1 MEASIIAQYIYF
13 TEEQKRLA
21 NSVDLPEFLRRR
33 GEKLLPSGRDKRLAS
48 DHSVTVR
55 GNQWFDHATDQGGL
69 AINFVQKFYGLSFPD
84 AVTALLGGESGIGY
98 LSARE
103 EPSEQR
109 KPFTLPPAHT
119 DMRRVYAY
127 LLQSRCI
134 DRDVLTEFARAGLI
148 FESAEPSADKTK
160 IYHNAVF
167 VGNDE
172 HGVARH
178 GHKRSIYTSG
188 KSYRGNIES
197 SDPRYSFHWVG
208 ESDQLYVFEAPIDLL
223 SYISLHQE
231 DWWKHSYVSLCGTSE
246 HAMLWML
253 EQNPQLQKVTLCLD
267 SDKAGQKAVE
277 RLTRI
282 LREHGY
288 TNITPLLP
296 DAKDWNDELVAQRA
310 DVAEQIESIQM
321 S

>member
-1 MEASIIAQYIYF
+1 MEASIIAQYIHF
-13 TEEQKRLA
+13 TEEQKHRA

-48 DHSVTVR
+48 DHSVTIR
-55 GNQWFDHATDQGGL
+55 GNQWFDHATEQGGL
-69 AINFVQKFYGLSFPD
+69 AIDFVQKFYGLSFPD

-98 LSARE
+98 LPARE

-109 KPFTLPPAHT
+109 KPFALPPAHT

-127 LLQSRCI
+127 LLQIRCI

-197 SDPRYSFHWVG
+197 SDPRHSFHWVG
-208 ESDQLYVFEAPIDLL
+208 KSDQLYVFEAPIDLL

-253 EQNPQLQKVTLCLD
+253 EQHTQLGEIVLCLD
-267 SDKAGQKAVE
+267 NDDAGLKATE
-277 RLTRI
+277 RLTGF
-282 LREHGY
+282 LAEHGY
-288 TNITPLLP
+288 GSIRV
-296 DAKDWNDELVAQRA
+296 DHSEEKDWNDELVRTCE
-310 DVAEQIESIQM
+310 AEEKKTM
-321 S
+321 KME

>member
-1 MEASIIAQYIYF
+1 MEASIITQYIHF
-13 TEEQKRLA
+13 TEEQKRRA

-98 LSARE
+98 LPARE

-109 KPFTLPPAHT
+109 KPFALPPAHT
-119 DMRRVYAY
+119 NMRRVYAY
-127 LLQSRCI
+127 LLQIRCI

-197 SDPRYSFHWVG
+197 SDPRHGFHWVG
-208 ESDQLYVFEAPIDLL
+208 KSDQLYVFEAPIDLL

-231 DWWKHSYVSLCGTSE
+231 DWRKHSYVSLCGTSE

-253 EQNPQLQKVTLCLD
+253 EQYTQLGEIVLCLD
-267 SDKAGQKAVE
+267 NDDAGVKASE
-277 RLTRI
+277 RLTGS
-282 LREHGY
+282 LAEHGY
-288 TNITPLLP
+288 ENIRV
-296 DAKDWNDELVAQRA
+296 DCSEGKDWNDELVRTCE
-310 DVAEQIESIQM
+310 AEEKM
-321 S
+321 TMKME

>member
-1 MEASIIAQYIYF
+1 MEASIIARYIHF
-13 TEEQKRLA
+13 TEEQKRRA

-55 GNQWFDHATDQGGL
+55 GNQWFDHATEQGGL
-69 AINFVQKFYGLSFPD
+69 AIDFVQKFYGLSFPD

-98 LSARE
+98 LAARE
-103 EPSEQR
+103 EPTEQR
-109 KPFTLPPAHT
+109 KPFALPPAHT

-127 LLQSRCI
+127 LLQIRCI

-197 SDPRYSFHWVG
+197 SDPRHSFHWVG
-208 ESDQLYVFEAPIDLL
+208 KSDQLYVFEAPIDLL
-223 SYISLHQE
+223 SYISLHHE
-231 DWWKHSYVSLCGTSE
+231 DWRKHSYVSLCGTSE

-253 EQNPQLQKVTLCLD
+253 EQYTQLGEIVLCLD
-267 SDKAGQKAVE
+267 NDDAGVKASE
-277 RLTRI
+277 RLTGS
-282 LREHGY
+282 LAEHGY
-288 TNITPLLP
+288 ENIRV
-296 DAKDWNDELVAQRA
+296 DCSEGKDWNDELVRA
-310 DVAEQIESIQM
+310 CEPEEKM
-321 S
+321 TMEME

>member
-1 MEASIIAQYIYF
+1 M
-13 TEEQKRLA
+13 
-21 NSVDLPEFLRRR
+21 DLLRRR
-33 GEKLLPSGRDKRLAS
+33 GEKLLPSGRDKRLVS

-55 GNQWFDHATDQGGL
+55 GNQWFDHATEQGGL
-69 AINFVQKFYGLSFPD
+69 AIDFVQKFYGLSFPD
-84 AVTALLGGESGIGY
+84 AVTALLDGESGIGY
-98 LSARE
+98 LPARE
-103 EPSEQR
+103 EPAEQR
-109 KPFTLPPAHT
+109 KPFALPPAHT

-134 DRDVLTEFARAGLI
+134 DRDVLTEFVRAGLI

-208 ESDQLYVFEAPIDLL
+208 KSDQLHVFEAPIDLL

-231 DWWKHSYVSLCGTSE
+231 NWRDHSYVSLCGTSE

-253 EQNPQLQKVTLCLD
+253 EQYTRLGEIVLCLD
-267 SDKAGQKAVE
+267 NDDAGVKATE
-277 RLTRI
+277 RLTEI
-282 LREHGY
+282 LAEHGY
-288 TNITPLLP
+288 ENIRI
-296 DAKDWNDELVAQRA
+296 DRSEEKDWNDELVRA
-310 DVAEQIESIQM
+310 CEAEEKM
-321 S
+321 TMEME

>member
-1 MEASIIAQYIYF
+1 MRLEASIIAQYIYF
-13 TEEQKRLA
+13 TEEQKRRA

-55 GNQWFDHATDQGGL
+55 GNQWFDHATEQGGL
-69 AINFVQKFYGLSFPD
+69 AIDFVQKFYGLSFPD
-84 AVTALLGGESGIGY
+84 AVTALLVGESGIGY

-109 KPFTLPPAHT
+109 KPFALPPAHT

-127 LLQSRCI
+127 LLQNRCI

-148 FESAEPSADKTK
+148 FESAEPSADKAK

-208 ESDQLYVFEAPIDLL
+208 KSDQLYVFEAPIDLL

-231 DWWKHSYVSLCGTSE
+231 DWRKHSYVSLCGTSE

-253 EQNPQLQKVTLCLD
+253 EQYTQLGEIVLCLD
-267 SDKAGQKAVE
+267 NDDAGVKASE
-277 RLTRI
+277 RLTGF
-282 LREHGY
+282 LAEHGY
-288 TNITPLLP
+288 ENIRV
-296 DAKDWNDELVAQRA
+296 DHSEGKDWNDELVRA
-310 DVAEQIESIQM
+310 CEAEEKM
-321 S
+321 TMEME